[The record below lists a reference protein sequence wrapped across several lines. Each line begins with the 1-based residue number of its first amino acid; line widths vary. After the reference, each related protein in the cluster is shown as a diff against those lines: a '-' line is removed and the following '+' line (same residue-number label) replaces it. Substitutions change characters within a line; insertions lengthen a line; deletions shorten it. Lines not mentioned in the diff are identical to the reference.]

1 MTKPT
6 THHEALSQIANL
18 GTCANG
24 KTPAYKLFQQ
34 ALDISVAALD
44 IPVYHNPTPVAA
56 HIQQARSH
64 DGIPGVVLIKRA
76 DNGGWAF
83 PSGYV
88 EVGLDRSAED
98 AARREFTEETGIE
111 VIAGTL
117 FWSKIIPSG
126 NLMLFCQS
134 QPGDILWEEDM
145 LEVFRPTAEA
155 LEIRIAFGPEELVFP
170 THTIAMERWF
180 NRAQEDDG
188 DDELNRQAG
197 ATYLE
202 SLR

>member
-1 MTKPT
+1 MTNRDKMI
-6 THHEALSQIANL
+6 ALSAEWRDSM
-18 GTCANG
+18 T
-24 KTPAYKLFQQ
+24 F
-34 ALDISVAALD
+34 DILKAWATDMAA
-44 IPVYHNPTPVAA
+44 VVREATAYHNPTPVAA

-64 DGIPGVVLIKRA
+64 DGTPGIVLIKRA

-88 EVGLDRSAED
+88 EVGIDRSAED
-98 AARREFTEETGIE
+98 AARREFMEETGVN

-145 LEVFRPTAEA
+145 VEAFCFRETEEA
-155 LEIRIAFGPEELVFP
+155 LEIRIATGPEELVFP

-180 NRAQEDDG
+180 NREPEDVG